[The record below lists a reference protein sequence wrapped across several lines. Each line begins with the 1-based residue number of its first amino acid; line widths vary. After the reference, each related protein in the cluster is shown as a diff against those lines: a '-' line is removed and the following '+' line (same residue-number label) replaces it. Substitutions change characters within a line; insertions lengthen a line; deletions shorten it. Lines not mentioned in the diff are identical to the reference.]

1 VSATRTL
8 AGVDGCRA
16 GWIAAVERPGEG
28 CALVLAP
35 RFADLLRALPADA
48 ILAVDMPIG
57 LPERIEGAGRAADR
71 AARAA
76 LGRRGGSVFAIPA
89 RAAVE
94 AGAGPFA
101 DRTGRMEA
109 YRKCCALARALSEP
123 PRAPSIQSFG
133 LFPRIN
139 DVDRALRAAPR
150 LGERVFESHPEL
162 AFARMAG
169 APVPSSKKTVAG
181 LAERRALLLANGLPP
196 ALLDAP
202 RPAGATEDDR
212 IDACAMLLVARRIAA
227 GTARPSPD
235 PPERDAE
242 GIAVAIWF

>member
-1 VSATRTL
+1 
-8 AGVDGCRA
+8 
-16 GWIAAVERPGEG
+16 
-28 CALVLAP
+28 
-35 RFADLLRALPADA
+35 
-48 ILAVDMPIG
+48 MPIG

-139 DVDRALRAAPR
+139 EVDRALRAEPR

-181 LAERRALLLANGLPP
+181 LAERRALLLANGLPT

-202 RPAGATEDDR
+202 RPAGAAEDDR

-235 PPERDAE
+235 PPERDAD